1 MCDHCVLAD
10 MEVEHADIGEIGAIF
25 KCELKAL
32 LRVYGTGSQDFK
44 RNLGFL
50 DISEE
55 LDCLFRLGAPHIV
68 MGRQAM
74 FGAFGFRCGRPIV
87 AAMQGLHIEVNIDAR
102 LFKDYWHFD

>member
-44 RNLGFL
+44 SNLVLCKSLICIFL
-50 DISEE
+50 LVSNGH
-55 LDCLFRLGAPHIV
+55 LLC
-68 MGRQAM
+68 QKSST
-74 FGAFGFRCGRPIV
+74 
-87 AAMQGLHIEVNIDAR
+87 GLR
-102 LFKDYWHFD
+102 SSCSYPLSTT